1 MNRTT
6 KVIQRDLYGLEALEA
21 MSPESASRVGFKT
34 IVTQEALA
42 SRVAE
47 LGTAISEDYD
57 GRSPVLIGILRG
69 AFVFMADLCRH
80 ISIPVEFDFMAVSS
94 YGAAT
99 KSSGVVR
106 ITKDLDADLSGR
118 DVVLVEDIVST
129 GLTVSYLK
137 RVLEARNPASLE
149 ICALLVKQ
157 GRPVEDVDA
166 KYVGFE
172 IPDVFVVGYGLDL
185 AQRYRNLP
193 YIAALQET

>member
-1 MNRTT
+1 MRSM
-6 KVIQRDLYGLEALEA
+6 QEDLYGLQTLEA
-21 MSPESASRVGFKT
+21 MSPEAASEAGFK
-34 IVTQEALA
+34 IVVPQDELA
-42 SRVAE
+42 SRVAQ
-47 LGTAISEDYD
+47 LGAEISKDYE
-57 GRSPVLIGILRG
+57 GRPLVLIGILRG

-80 ISIPVEFDFMAVSS
+80 VSIPVEFDFMAVSS

-106 ITKDLDADLSGR
+106 ITKDLDADLSGK
-118 DVVLVEDIVST
+118 DVLLVEDIISS
-129 GLTVSYLK
+129 GLTVSYIK
-137 RVLEARNPASLE
+137 RVLEARSPESLE

-157 GRPVEDVDA
+157 EHRAEDVYP
-166 KYVGFE
+166 KYVGFD